1 MDRYGVIGSSTFCSS
16 ICTYG
21 FTVLTAATANCTDTR
36 SVVFVLF
43 FSNVIYDFQKHT
55 DEALDI
61 INAFGD
67 VTPEHLKRD
76 YDRVFTIAVYCLF
89 LRKFLNMLK

>member
-16 ICTYG
+16 ICTYGHYG

-36 SVVFVLF
+36 SVVFV
-43 FSNVIYDFQKHT
+43 QKHT